1 MWKNVVNIGHHYFH
15 NVDMSEANIHI
26 MKIMLTDIHAHYFHN
41 VVKIFLVYFIFH
53 NEKSDGQYS
62 NRDTS
67 VIEGVCVIADD

>member
-1 MWKNVVNIGHHYFH
+1 MGKNVVNIRFAH
-15 NVDMSEANIHI
+15 IHI
-26 MKIMLTDIHAHYFHN
+26 MKIMVTEIHDHYFHN

-67 VIEGVCVIADD
+67 VIEYCRTCVRYVIADD